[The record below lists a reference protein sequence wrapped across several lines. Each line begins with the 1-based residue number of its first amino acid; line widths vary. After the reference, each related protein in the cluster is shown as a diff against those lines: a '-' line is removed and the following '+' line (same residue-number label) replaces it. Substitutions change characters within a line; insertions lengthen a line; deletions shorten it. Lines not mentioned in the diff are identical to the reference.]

1 MYNVFLLFINNSY
14 WFIKNKNQ
22 EIVTLDLKLTRNAKI
37 SLAQEVYNVI
47 MAETVELLLII
58 SNQDQNWKSPLGCI
72 WHLSKG
78 RSGKYML
85 GTPIFLMAQSY
96 SSSSH
101 TKLIK
106 SSAKLLSKYSII
118 AIPNFLFQPKVEI
131 VLFTLINSQHDLKMF
146 CKCVSR

>member
-1 MYNVFLLFINNSY
+1 
-14 WFIKNKNQ
+14 
-22 EIVTLDLKLTRNAKI
+22 
-37 SLAQEVYNVI
+37 
-47 MAETVELLLII
+47 
-58 SNQDQNWKSPLGCI
+58 
-72 WHLSKG
+72 
-78 RSGKYML
+78 ML

-96 SSSSH
+96 SSSSR